1 MYEYFDGTIVTV
13 TPGFIVIDVAGVG
26 YRLLVANPYA
36 YQTNQPTKV
45 YVQQI
50 IRENDQT
57 LYGFAT
63 AADKITFNQLLTV
76 TGIGPKSAL
85 AILAN
90 ASTDGLAQAVAKDD
104 VTFLT
109 KFPGVGKKTAQQIIL
124 DLKGKLQTAP
134 TAPGVAVEPAAETP
148 VVVNPALADA
158 LAALVALGY
167 PDKAVGKLTKP
178 LEQSDETDTDGY
190 LRLGLRLLNGR

>member
-1 MYEYFDGTIVTV
+1 MYEYLNGTIASV
-13 TPGFIVIDVAGVG
+13 TPSCIVVDVGGVG
-26 YRLLVANPYA
+26 YRVLTANPYHF
-36 YQTNQPTKV
+36 TVGETTRV

-50 IRENDQT
+50 IRDTEQS

-63 AADKITFNQLLTV
+63 EEDKATFNQLLTV

-90 ASTDGLAQAVAKDD
+90 ADPAGLASAVAADD

-124 DLKGKLQTAP
+124 DLKGKL
-134 TAPGVAVEPAAETP
+134 AVGAAEVVPAAAP
-148 VVVNPALADA
+148 SMAPALADA
-158 LAALVALGY
+158 LAALTALGY
-167 PDKAVGKLTKP
+167 AERDVAKVGKALAKAPATTTEAYLSQGLALLTK
-178 LEQSDETDTDGY
+178 
-190 LRLGLRLLNGR
+190 